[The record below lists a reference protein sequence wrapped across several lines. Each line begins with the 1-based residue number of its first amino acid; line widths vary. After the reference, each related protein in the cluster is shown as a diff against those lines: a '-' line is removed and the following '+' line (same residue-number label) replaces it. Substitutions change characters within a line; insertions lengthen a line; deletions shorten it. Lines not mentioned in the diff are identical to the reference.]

1 MNDLEKKAA
10 DKEEI
15 ISKIYDDI
23 EKEKEQKFV
32 NLLIEIMVS
41 ITLKQVYEESD

>member
-1 MNDLEKKAA
+1 MNNLEKEAA